1 VRALLVVEA
10 SSAGVGR
17 HVIDLS
23 HGLAEHGHEVRVIW
37 APARSDE
44 KFRQA
49 MKDLETRDGSQLS
62 LSMERGPSKSDLAL
76 IGQIRDDA
84 REWRADVIHCH
95 SSKAGA
101 VGRLAAKRA
110 GIPSVYTPHAYF
122 TMSPHLSRKS
132 ELIFTFAER
141 YLARVGNLTICVSEF
156 ERKHAV
162 EVLQLDPEKIV
173 VIPNGIAGPV
183 VADRDQLRSDLS
195 LAPSDQ
201 VIGWVGRMGAQKNP
215 VLMVEAFAVARREDP
230 KLRLVM
236 VGDGELR
243 ADTETRAKELGIFED
258 VRFPGPADGAV
269 MMNAFDAF
277 ALSSDYEGFP
287 YVALEAN
294 AAGLPIASTKMGAVD
309 EVAIPGKSGFF
320 SPVGDSKGL
329 GQQLLLAVQTGKIHP
344 SYPTLS
350 TMVEAIEAEYR
361 ALIRK

>member
-1 VRALLVVEA
+1 MRALLVVEA

-23 HGLAEHGHEVRVIW
+23 HGLAELGHDVRVIW

-49 MKDLETRDGSQLS
+49 MTDLEARGGSQLS
-62 LSMERGPSKSDLAL
+62 LPMERGPSKSDLAV
-76 IGQIRDDA
+76 IGQIQADA
-84 REWRADVIHCH
+84 AEWRAEIIHCH

-101 VGRLAAKRA
+101 VGRIAAKRA

-132 ELIFTFAER
+132 ELLFTFAER
-141 YLARVGNLTICVSEF
+141 YLAGVGNLTICVSEF

-162 EVLQLDPEKIV
+162 DVLRLDPKKIV

-183 VADRDQLRSDLS
+183 RANRDQLRADLN
-195 LAPSDQ
+195 LAPTDQ
-201 VIGWVGRMGAQKNP
+201 VVGWVGRMGAQKNP
-215 VLMVEAFAVARREDP
+215 VLMVEAFAIARRENAQ
-230 KLRLVM
+230 LRLVM

-243 ADTETRAKELGIFED
+243 EAAGAKAAELGVTSD

-269 MMNAFDAF
+269 MMNAFDSF

-309 EVAIPGKSGFF
+309 ELAIPGKSGFF
-320 SPVGDSKGL
+320 SPVGDAGAL
-329 GQQLLLAVQTGKIHP
+329 AQQLILAAQTGP
-344 SYPTLS
+344 VTPTYPILPAMVQSIVSQYETLS
-350 TMVEAIEAEYR
+350 
-361 ALIRK
+361 RK

>member
-1 VRALLVVEA
+1 
-10 SSAGVGR
+10 
-17 HVIDLS
+17 
-23 HGLAEHGHEVRVIW
+23 
-37 APARSDE
+37 
-44 KFRQA
+44 
-49 MKDLETRDGSQLS
+49 
-62 LSMERGPSKSDLAL
+62 
-76 IGQIRDDA
+76 
-84 REWRADVIHCH
+84 
-95 SSKAGA
+95 
-101 VGRLAAKRA
+101 
-110 GIPSVYTPHAYF
+110 
-122 TMSPHLSRKS
+122 MSPHLSRKS

-162 EVLQLDPEKIV
+162 EVLKLDPKKIV

-215 VLMVEAFAVARREDP
+215 VLMVEAFAVVRRENP

-243 ADTETRAKELGIFED
+243 SDTETRAKELGIFED

-309 EVAIPGKSGFF
+309 EVAVPGKSGFF

-344 SYPTLS
+344 SYPTLP
-350 TMVEAIEAEYR
+350 TMVEAIETEYR